1 MIKEKRSAVPA
12 EKGEVFSE
20 GTRIIQEQKERFF
33 VNFSNKVAFNACDSY
48 NEERLVAILREQ
60 MDIFGYDSEFFKGK
74 KVVIKPNLVMKKSPD
89 AAATTNPTV
98 LSALLTVL
106 AERDCAPVIAESPGG
121 IFNRQRLEGIYRV
134 CGIEA
139 VANKHGVALN
149 YDTDAVNV
157 AFPEGKTVK
166 LFHILKPVAAA
177 DILIDLCVLKSHGL
191 TKMSAAIKNFF
202 GTIPGIEK
210 FEMHATFPDY
220 KDFGSMICD
229 LCEMYCRT
237 KKVIAITD
245 AIVGMEGNG
254 PTAGTPRKIGA
265 LMMSENPFASDI
277 VGETLLGF
285 AGTVPIVREGVS
297 RGLCPK
303 DISGIELV
311 GDDIAP
317 LLIYDFKEPDS
328 AQNRAPSLL
337 TRFSSGKIGRFFMPR
352 PVADAEKCRGCGEC
366 VASCPQ
372 HTIDLVTKNGK
383 KIARVRHADCI
394 RCYCCQE
401 LCPFE
406 AIRIKKNFV
415 IRLVG
420 SL

>member
-1 MIKEKRSAVPA
+1 MS
-12 EKGEVFSE
+12 
-20 GTRIIQEQKERFF
+20 
-33 VNFSNKVAFNACDSY
+33 FSNKVALRACDSY
-48 NEERLVAILREQ
+48 DEARLIGILQEQ
-60 MDIFGYDSEFFKGK
+60 MDIFGYDSAFFEGK
-74 KVVIKPNLVMKKSPD
+74 KVVIKPNLVMKKSPE
-89 AAATTNPTV
+89 AAATTNPAI

-106 AERDCAPVIAESPGG
+106 SQRGCVPMIAESPGG
-121 IFNRQRLEGIYRV
+121 IFNRQRMEGIYRV
-134 CGIEA
+134 CGMESA
-139 VANKHGVALN
+139 ARKHGVALN
-149 YDTDAVNV
+149 YDTDAVYV
-157 AFPEGKTVK
+157 PFPDGKTVK
-166 LFHILKPVAAA
+166 QFHILKAVAEA

-210 FEMHATFPDY
+210 FEMHASYPDY

-229 LCEMYCRT
+229 LCEMYCKT
-237 KKVIAITD
+237 KTVIAITD
-245 AIVGMEGNG
+245 AIIGMEGNG

-265 LMMSENPFASDI
+265 LLMSPNPFASDI

-285 AGTVPIVREGVS
+285 AGTVPIVREGVA
-297 RGLCPK
+297 RGLCPE
-303 DISGIELV
+303 DISGVDLI
-311 GDDIAP
+311 GDDIEP
-317 LLIYDFKEPDS
+317 LRISDFKEPDS

-352 PVADAEKCRGCGEC
+352 PIADKAKCRGCGEC

-372 HTIDLVTKNGK
+372 HTIELTLKNGK
-383 KIARVRHADCI
+383 KIARIRHADCI

-415 IRLVG
+415 IRLVDA
-420 SL
+420 L

>member
-1 MIKEKRSAVPA
+1 M
-12 EKGEVFSE
+12 
-20 GTRIIQEQKERFF
+20 
-33 VNFSNKVAFNACDSY
+33 NFSNKVAFHACDSY
-48 NEERLVAILREQ
+48 DEARLAEILRKQ
-60 MDIFGYDSEFFKGK
+60 MDVFGYDSAFFEGK
-74 KVVIKPNLVMKKSPD
+74 KVVIKPNLVMKKTPD
-89 AAATTNPTV
+89 AAATTNPV
-98 LSALLTVL
+98 ILSALLTVL
-106 AERDCAPVIAESPGG
+106 AQRGCQPVIAESPGG

-139 VANKHGVALN
+139 VAKQHGVALN
-149 YDTDAVNV
+149 YDTEAVNV
-157 AFPEGKTVK
+157 SFPDGKTIK
-166 LFHILKPVAAA
+166 RFHILKPVAEA

-229 LCEMYCRT
+229 LCEMYCKT
-237 KKVIAITD
+237 KAVIAVTD
-245 AIVGMEGNG
+245 AVIGMEGNG

-265 LMMSENPFASDI
+265 VMMSPNPFASDI

-297 RGLCPK
+297 RGLCPA
-303 DISGIELV
+303 DISGIELI
-311 GDDIAP
+311 GDAIAP
-317 LLIYDFKEPDS
+317 LQMTDFKEPDS

-337 TRFSSGKIGRFFMPR
+337 TKFSGGKIGRFFMPR
-352 PVADAEKCRGCGEC
+352 PVADASKCRGCGEC

-372 HTIDLVTKNGK
+372 HTIVLEKKNGK
-383 KIARVRHADCI
+383 KIARIRHADCI

-406 AIRIKKNFV
+406 AIRIKKNPI
-415 IRLVG
+415 IRLID

>member
-1 MIKEKRSAVPA
+1 M
-12 EKGEVFSE
+12 
-20 GTRIIQEQKERFF
+20 
-33 VNFSNKVAFNACDSY
+33 NFSNKVAFNACDTY
-48 NEERLVAILREQ
+48 DEARLVELIRLQ
-60 MDIFGYDSEFFKGK
+60 MGIFGYDRAFFEGK

-89 AAATTNPTV
+89 AAATTNPAV

-106 AERDCAPVIAESPGG
+106 GEMDCHPVIAESPGG
-121 IFNRQRLEGIYRV
+121 IFNKQRLEGIYRV

-139 VANKHGVALN
+139 VAKKHGAALN
-149 YDTDAVNV
+149 YETEAVHV
-157 AFPEGKTVK
+157 PFAEGKTVK
-166 LFHILKPVAAA
+166 SFHILKPVAEA

-237 KKVIAITD
+237 KTVIAITD

-265 LMMSENPFASDI
+265 LMMSANPFASDI

-297 RGLCPK
+297 RGLCPE

-311 GDDIAP
+311 GDEIAP
-317 LLIYDFKEPDS
+317 LMISDFKEPDS

-337 TRFSSGKIGRFFMPR
+337 TKFSSGKIGRFFMPR
-352 PVADAEKCRGCGEC
+352 PMADISKCRGCGEC

-372 HTIDLVTKNGK
+372 HTIVLAEKNGK
-383 KIARVRHADCI
+383 KIARIHHADCI

-406 AIRIKKNFV
+406 AIRIKKNFI
-415 IRLVG
+415 IRLIDA
-420 SL
+420 L

>member
-1 MIKEKRSAVPA
+1 MIKEKEV
-12 EKGEVFSE
+12 KGDISV
-20 GTRIIQEQKERFF
+20 K
-33 VNFSNKVAFNACDSY
+33 FSNKVAFHACDTY
-48 NEERLVAILREQ
+48 DEVRLAEILRTQ
-60 MDIFGYDSEFFKGK
+60 MGIFGYDRAFFEGK

-89 AAATTNPTV
+89 AAATTNPAV

-106 AERDCAPVIAESPGG
+106 TEMDCRPIIAESPGG

-139 VANKHGVALN
+139 VAKKHGTELN
-149 YDTDAVNV
+149 YETDAVNV
-157 AFPEGKTVK
+157 SFPEGKTVK
-166 LFHILKPVAAA
+166 SFHILKPVAKA

-237 KKVIAITD
+237 KAVIAITD

-265 LMMSENPFASDI
+265 LMMSANPFASDI

-297 RGLCPK
+297 RGLCPE
-303 DISGIELV
+303 DISGIELI
-311 GDDIAP
+311 GDEIAP
-317 LLIYDFKEPDS
+317 LMISDFKEPDS

-352 PVADAEKCRGCGEC
+352 PMADASKCRGCGEC

-372 HTIDLVTKNGK
+372 HTIVLAEKNGK
-383 KIARVRHADCI
+383 KIARIHHADCI

-406 AIRIKKNFV
+406 AIRIKKNFI
-415 IRLVG
+415 IRLIDA
-420 SL
+420 L

>member
-1 MIKEKRSAVPA
+1 MIKEKEV
-12 EKGEVFSE
+12 KGDISV
-20 GTRIIQEQKERFF
+20 K
-33 VNFSNKVAFNACDSY
+33 FSNKVAFHACDTY
-48 NEERLVAILREQ
+48 DEVRLAEILRTQ
-60 MDIFGYDSEFFKGK
+60 MGIFGYDRAFFEGK

-89 AAATTNPTV
+89 AAATTNPAV

-106 AERDCAPVIAESPGG
+106 TEMDCRPIIAESPGG

-139 VANKHGVALN
+139 VAKKHGTELN
-149 YDTDAVNV
+149 YATDAVNV
-157 AFPEGKTVK
+157 SFPEGKTVK
-166 LFHILKPVAAA
+166 SFHILKPVAEA

-237 KKVIAITD
+237 KTVIAITD

-265 LMMSENPFASDI
+265 LMMSANPFASDI

-285 AGTVPIVREGVS
+285 AGTVPIVREGVR
-297 RGLCPK
+297 RGLCPT
-303 DISGIELV
+303 DISGIELI
-311 GDDIAP
+311 GDEIAP
-317 LLIYDFKEPDS
+317 LMISDFQEPDS

-352 PVADAEKCRGCGEC
+352 PIADASKCRGCGEC

-372 HTIDLVTKNGK
+372 HTIVLDQKNGK
-383 KIARVRHADCI
+383 KIARIRHADCI

-406 AIRIKKNFV
+406 AIRIKKNFI
-415 IRLVG
+415 IRLIDA
-420 SL
+420 L

>member
-1 MIKEKRSAVPA
+1 MD
-12 EKGEVFSE
+12 F
-20 GTRIIQEQKERFF
+20 T
-33 VNFSNKVAFNACDSY
+33 NKVALKACDSY
-48 NEERLVAILREQ
+48 DEERLAGIIREQ
-60 MDIFGYDSEFFKGK
+60 MNIFGCDRAFFAGK
-74 KVVIKPNLVMKKSPD
+74 KVVIKPNLVMKKSPE
-89 AAATTNPTV
+89 AAATTNPAV

-106 AERDCAPVIAESPGG
+106 SEMDCKPVIAESPGG

-139 VANKHGVALN
+139 VAKKHGVDLN
-149 YDTDAVNV
+149 YETDAVHV
-157 AFPEGKTVK
+157 AFPEGRTVK
-166 LFHILKPVAAA
+166 SFHILKAVAEA
-177 DILIDLCVLKSHGL
+177 DVLIDLCVLKSHGL

-237 KKVIAITD
+237 KTVIAITD

-265 LMMSENPFASDI
+265 LLMSMNPFASDI

-285 AGTVPIVREGVS
+285 AGTVPIVREGVA
-297 RGLCPK
+297 RGLCPS

-311 GDDIAP
+311 GDSAES
-317 LLIYDFKEPDS
+317 LVLTDFKEPDS
-328 AQNRAPSLL
+328 AQNRAPSML
-337 TRFSSGKIGRFFMPR
+337 TFFSRGKLGRFFMPR
-352 PVADAEKCRGCGEC
+352 PIADPGKCRGCGEC
-366 VASCPQ
+366 AASCPQ
-372 HTIDLVTKNGK
+372 HTIVLAEKNGK
-383 KIARVRHADCI
+383 KIARIRHADCI

-406 AIRIKKNFV
+406 AIRIKKNFI
-415 IRLVG
+415 IRLVD

>member
-1 MIKEKRSAVPA
+1 M
-12 EKGEVFSE
+12 
-20 GTRIIQEQKERFF
+20 
-33 VNFSNKVAFNACDSY
+33 NFSNQVAFNACDTY
-48 NEERLVAILREQ
+48 DEEHLVGIIRKQ
-60 MDIFGYDSEFFKGK
+60 MEVFGYDRAFFEGK
-74 KVVIKPNLVMKKSPD
+74 RVVIKPNLVMKKSPD
-89 AAATTNPTV
+89 AAATTNPAV
-98 LSALLTVL
+98 LSALLSILT
-106 AERDCAPVIAESPGG
+106 EMDCHPVIAESPGG
-121 IFNRQRLEGIYRV
+121 IFNRQRLEGIYRT

-139 VANKHGVALN
+139 VAKRHGAELN
-149 YDTDAVNV
+149 YSTDAVNV
-157 AFPEGKTVK
+157 SFPEGKTVK
-166 LFHILKPVAAA
+166 SFHILRPVAEA

-237 KKVIAITD
+237 KTVIAITD

-265 LMMSENPFASDI
+265 LMMSPNPFASDI

-285 AGTVPIVREGVS
+285 GGTVPIVREGVA
-297 RGLCPK
+297 RGLCPA
-303 DISGIELV
+303 DITGIALV

-317 LLIYDFKEPDS
+317 LLISDFKEPDS

-352 PVADAEKCRGCGEC
+352 PIADSSKCRGCGEC

-372 HTIDLVTKNGK
+372 HTIALTEKNGK
-383 KIARVRHADCI
+383 KIARIRHADCI

-406 AIRIKKNFV
+406 AIRIKKNV
-415 IRLVG
+415 IIRLIDA
-420 SL
+420 L

>member
-1 MIKEKRSAVPA
+1 M
-12 EKGEVFSE
+12 
-20 GTRIIQEQKERFF
+20 
-33 VNFSNKVAFNACDSY
+33 NFSNKVAFHACDTY
-48 NEERLVAILREQ
+48 DEARLVELIRLQ
-60 MDIFGYDSEFFKGK
+60 MDIFGYDRAFFEGK

-89 AAATTNPTV
+89 AAATTNPAV

-106 AERDCAPVIAESPGG
+106 TEMDCHPVIAESPGG
-121 IFNRQRLEGIYRV
+121 IFNKQRLDGIYRV

-139 VANKHGVALN
+139 VAKKHGTALN
-149 YDTDAVNV
+149 YETEAVHV
-157 AFPEGKTVK
+157 PFAEGKTVK
-166 LFHILKPVAAA
+166 SFHILKPVAEA

-237 KKVIAITD
+237 KTVIAITD

-265 LMMSENPFASDI
+265 LMMSANPFASDI

-297 RGLCPK
+297 RGLCPE

-311 GDDIAP
+311 GDEIAP
-317 LLIYDFKEPDS
+317 LMISDFKEPDS

-337 TRFSSGKIGRFFMPR
+337 TKFSSGKIGRFFMPR
-352 PVADAEKCRGCGEC
+352 PIADASKCRGCGEC

-372 HTIDLVTKNGK
+372 HTIVLDQKNGK
-383 KIARVRHADCI
+383 KIARIRHADCI

-406 AIRIKKNFV
+406 AIRIKKNFI
-415 IRLVG
+415 IRLIDA
-420 SL
+420 L

>member
-1 MIKEKRSAVPA
+1 M
-12 EKGEVFSE
+12 
-20 GTRIIQEQKERFF
+20 
-33 VNFSNKVAFNACDSY
+33 NFSNQVALRACDSY
-48 NEERLVAILREQ
+48 DEERLVGILREQ
-60 MDIFGYDSEFFKGK
+60 MAVFGYDRAFFEGK

-89 AAATTNPTV
+89 AAATTNPAV

-106 AERDCAPVIAESPGG
+106 AEMDCRPMIAESPGG

-139 VANKHGVALN
+139 VAKAHGAALN
-149 YDTDAVNV
+149 YDTDAVHV
-157 AFPEGKTVK
+157 SFPEGKTVK
-166 LFHILKPVAAA
+166 SFHILKSVAEA

-191 TKMSAAIKNFF
+191 TKMSAAVKNFF

-237 KKVIAITD
+237 KTVIAVTD
-245 AIVGMEGNG
+245 AVVGMEGNG

-265 LMMSENPFASDI
+265 LMMSPNPFASDV

-285 AGTVPIVREGVS
+285 GGTVPIVREGVA
-297 RGLCPK
+297 RGLCPA
-303 DISGIELV
+303 DISGIELI
-311 GDDIAP
+311 GDEVAP
-317 LLIYDFKEPDS
+317 LVISDFKEPDS

-337 TRFSSGKIGRFFMPR
+337 TFFSRGKLGRFFMPR
-352 PVADAEKCRGCGEC
+352 PIADTDKCRGCGEC
-366 VASCPQ
+366 AASCPQ
-372 HTIDLVTKNGK
+372 HTIELTEKNGK
-383 KIARVRHADCI
+383 KIARIRHADCI

-406 AIRIKKNFV
+406 AIRIKKNPL
-415 IRLVG
+415 IRLVD

>member
-1 MIKEKRSAVPA
+1 M
-12 EKGEVFSE
+12 
-20 GTRIIQEQKERFF
+20 
-33 VNFSNKVAFNACDSY
+33 NFSNKVALRACDSY
-48 NEERLVAILREQ
+48 DEVRLAEIIEEQ
-60 MDIFGYDSEFFKGK
+60 MNIFGYDRAFFEGK

-89 AAATTNPTV
+89 AAATTNPAV

-106 AERDCAPVIAESPGG
+106 AKRDCLPLIAESPGG
-121 IFNRQRLEGIYRV
+121 IFNRQRMEGIYRV

-139 VANKHGVALN
+139 AAKKHGVPLN
-149 YDTDAVNV
+149 YDTDAVYV
-157 AFPEGKTVK
+157 PFPDGKTVRQ
-166 LFHILKPVAAA
+166 FHILKAVAEA

-191 TKMSAAIKNFF
+191 TKMSAAVKNFF

-210 FEMHATFPDY
+210 FEMHASYPDY

-229 LCEMYCRT
+229 LCEMYCKT
-237 KKVIAITD
+237 KTVIAITD

-254 PTAGTPRKIGA
+254 PTAGTPRAIGA
-265 LMMSENPFASDI
+265 LLMSPNPFASDI

-297 RGLCPK
+297 RGLCPA
-303 DISGIELV
+303 DISGIDLI
-311 GDDIAP
+311 GDGIEP
-317 LLIYDFKEPDS
+317 LCLDDFKEPDS

-337 TRFSSGKIGRFFMPR
+337 TRFSSGKLGRFFMPR
-352 PVADAEKCRGCGEC
+352 PIADPSKCRGCGEC

-372 HTIDLVTKNGK
+372 HTIELTMKKGK
-383 KIARVRHADCI
+383 KLARIRHADCI

-406 AIRIKKNFV
+406 AIRIKKNFI
-415 IRLVG
+415 IRLVDA
-420 SL
+420 L

>member
-1 MIKEKRSAVPA
+1 M
-12 EKGEVFSE
+12 
-20 GTRIIQEQKERFF
+20 
-33 VNFSNKVAFNACDSY
+33 NFSNQVALRACDSY
-48 NEERLVAILREQ
+48 DEARLIEIIEEQ
-60 MDIFGYDSEFFKGK
+60 MDIFGYDKAFFEGK

-89 AAATTNPTV
+89 AAATTNPAV

-106 AERDCAPVIAESPGG
+106 ASRGCDPLIAESPGG
-121 IFNRQRLEGIYRV
+121 IFNRQRMEGIYRV

-139 VANKHGVALN
+139 VAKKHGTRLN
-149 YDTDAVNV
+149 YDTDAVYV
-157 AFPEGKTVK
+157 PFSEGRTVK
-166 LFHILKPVAAA
+166 QFHILKSVAEA
-177 DILIDLCVLKSHGL
+177 DVLIDLCVLKSHGL

-237 KKVIAITD
+237 KTVIAITD

-265 LMMSENPFASDI
+265 LLMSPNPFASDI
-277 VGETLLGF
+277 VGETILGF
-285 AGTVPIVREGVS
+285 AGNVPIVREGVS
-297 RGLCPK
+297 RGLCPE
-303 DISGIELV
+303 DISGIDLI
-311 GDDIAP
+311 GDAVEP
-317 LLIYDFKEPDS
+317 LKISDFKEPDS

-352 PVADAEKCRGCGEC
+352 PIADATKCRGCGEC

-372 HTIDLVTKNGK
+372 HTIGLTVKNGK
-383 KIARVRHADCI
+383 KIARIRHADCI

-415 IRLVG
+415 IRLVDA
-420 SL
+420 L

>member
-1 MIKEKRSAVPA
+1 M
-12 EKGEVFSE
+12 
-20 GTRIIQEQKERFF
+20 
-33 VNFSNKVAFNACDSY
+33 NFSNKVAFHACDSY
-48 NEERLVAILREQ
+48 DEARLAEILRKQ
-60 MDIFGYDSEFFKGK
+60 MDVFGYDSAFFEGK
-74 KVVIKPNLVMKKSPD
+74 KVVIKPNLVMKKTPD
-89 AAATTNPTV
+89 AAATTNPV
-98 LSALLTVL
+98 ILSALLTVL
-106 AERDCAPVIAESPGG
+106 AQRGCQPVIAESPGG

-139 VANKHGVALN
+139 VAKQHGVALN
-149 YDTDAVNV
+149 YDTEAVNV
-157 AFPEGKTVK
+157 SFPDGKTIK
-166 LFHILKPVAAA
+166 RFHILKPVAEA

-229 LCEMYCRT
+229 LCEMYCKT
-237 KKVIAITD
+237 KAVIAVTD
-245 AIVGMEGNG
+245 AVIGMEGNG

-265 LMMSENPFASDI
+265 VMMSPNPFASDI

-297 RGLCPK
+297 RGLCPA
-303 DISGIELV
+303 DISGIELI
-311 GDDIAP
+311 GDAIAP
-317 LLIYDFKEPDS
+317 LQMTDFKEPDS

-337 TRFSSGKIGRFFMPR
+337 TKFSGGKIGRFFMPR
-352 PVADAEKCRGCGEC
+352 PVADASKCRGCGEC

-372 HTIDLVTKNGK
+372 HTIVLEKKNGK
-383 KIARVRHADCI
+383 KIARIRHADCI

-406 AIRIKKNFV
+406 AIRIKKNFI
-415 IRLVG
+415 IRLIDA
-420 SL
+420 L

>member
-1 MIKEKRSAVPA
+1 M
-12 EKGEVFSE
+12 
-20 GTRIIQEQKERFF
+20 
-33 VNFSNKVAFNACDSY
+33 NFSNKVALNTCDSY
-48 NEERLVAILREQ
+48 DMDRLVGIIREQ
-60 MDIFGYDSEFFKGK
+60 MKLFGYDRAFFEGK

-89 AAATTNPTV
+89 AAATTNPAV

-106 AERDCAPVIAESPGG
+106 GEMDCVPLIAESPGG

-139 VANKHGVALN
+139 VAKEHGTPLN

-157 AFPEGKTVK
+157 PFAEGKTVK
-166 LFHILKPVAAA
+166 SFHILKSVAEA
-177 DILIDLCVLKSHGL
+177 DVLIDLCVLKSHGL

-237 KKVIAITD
+237 KTVIALTD

-265 LMMSENPFASDI
+265 LLMSPNPFASDI

-297 RGLCPK
+297 RGLCPS
-303 DISGIELV
+303 DITGITLIGDELE
-311 GDDIAP
+311 P
-317 LLIYDFKEPDS
+317 LVISDFKEPDS

-337 TRFSSGKIGRFFMPR
+337 PDFPAENSADFLCPVRLRIPPNAAVAANAWLPAHSIPLSLSGKTAKKLLAFATWIAYDAIAVRSFAPLKPFGSRKISSSVWSMRF
-352 PVADAEKCRGCGEC
+352 D
-366 VASCPQ
+366 S
-372 HTIDLVTKNGK
+372 LN
-383 KIARVRHADCI
+383 
-394 RCYCCQE
+394 
-401 LCPFE
+401 
-406 AIRIKKNFV
+406 
-415 IRLVG
+415 IRLK
-420 SL
+420 

>member
-1 MIKEKRSAVPA
+1 M
-12 EKGEVFSE
+12 
-20 GTRIIQEQKERFF
+20 
-33 VNFSNKVAFNACDSY
+33 NFSNQVAFNACDTY
-48 NEERLVAILREQ
+48 DEERLVGIIRKQ
-60 MDIFGYDSEFFKGK
+60 MEVFGYDRAFFEGK
-74 KVVIKPNLVMKKSPD
+74 RVVIKPNLVMKKSPD
-89 AAATTNPTV
+89 AAATTNPAV
-98 LSALLTVL
+98 LSALLSVL
-106 AERDCAPVIAESPGG
+106 TEMDCHPVIAESPGG
-121 IFNRQRLEGIYRV
+121 IFNRQRLEGIYRT

-139 VANKHGVALN
+139 VAKRHGAELN
-149 YDTDAVNV
+149 YSTDAVNV
-157 AFPEGKTVK
+157 SFPEGKTVK
-166 LFHILKPVAAA
+166 SFHILRPVAEA

-237 KKVIAITD
+237 KTVIAITD

-265 LMMSENPFASDI
+265 LMMSPNPFASDI

-285 AGTVPIVREGVS
+285 GGTVPIVREGVA
-297 RGLCPK
+297 RGLCPA
-303 DISGIELV
+303 DITGIALV

-317 LLIYDFKEPDS
+317 LLISDFKEPDS

-352 PVADAEKCRGCGEC
+352 PIADSSKCRGCGEC

-372 HTIDLVTKNGK
+372 HTIALTEKNGK
-383 KIARVRHADCI
+383 KIARIRHADCI

-406 AIRIKKNFV
+406 AIRIKKNV
-415 IRLVG
+415 IIRLIDA
-420 SL
+420 L